1 MLKFNSLSKKK
12 KKKNIFKKIIKKIE
26 LFIVKML
33 VNMENNAIWLDAD
46 EATHVIYTTKSKYLN

>member
-1 MLKFNSLSKKK
+1 
-12 KKKNIFKKIIKKIE
+12 
-26 LFIVKML
+26 ML